1 MTSGEVA
8 TAPHP
13 KAQPRRIDPPVQR
26 PDLLL
31 VDDHPL
37 MRQGIRDLVV
47 SAGYQVVG
55 EASNTT
61 GAIELA
67 RQLRPAMAIVDV
79 TLEDGSGIELIKC
92 LKSVYPQCKL
102 LVYSLHDERIFAERA
117 LRAGALGYLSKQSPP
132 NELIAAIERVWAD
145 KVYLS
150 PAMTERLMDKFTK
163 TPLAPE
169 RLSDAQKL
177 SDRELEVFEQFG
189 RGLTTAEVASRLS
202 LSVKTVETYRWRIKQ
217 KLGIR
222 TNNELLVRA
231 AHTVTQM

>member
-55 EASNTT
+55 EASNMT

-79 TLEDGSGIELIKC
+79 TLEDGSGIELIKGRFTDAPTC
-92 LKSVYPQCKL
+92 THLGC
-102 LVYSLHDERIFAERA
+102 A
-117 LRAGALGYLSKQSPP
+117 LRW
-132 NELIAAIERVWAD
+132 NAAEASWDCSCHGSRFDESGEV
-145 KVYLS
+145 LEG
-150 PAMTERLMDKFTK
+150 PAVR
-163 TPLAPE
+163 PLDLA
-169 RLSDAQKL
+169 
-177 SDRELEVFEQFG
+177 G
-189 RGLTTAEVASRLS
+189 RGD
-202 LSVKTVETYRWRIKQ
+202 
-217 KLGIR
+217 G
-222 TNNELLVRA
+222 
-231 AHTVTQM
+231 